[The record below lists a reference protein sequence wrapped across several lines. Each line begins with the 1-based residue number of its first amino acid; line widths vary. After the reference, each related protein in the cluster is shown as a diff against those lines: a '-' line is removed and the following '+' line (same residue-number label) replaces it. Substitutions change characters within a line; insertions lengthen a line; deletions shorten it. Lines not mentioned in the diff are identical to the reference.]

1 MNDREIDERVA
12 KARACSHDRW
22 HYRDANGNLR
32 CWDCQAFVRPTPRV
46 PIVAVHKEVD
56 R

>member
-1 MNDREIDERVA
+1 MTERDIDERVA
-12 KARACSHDRW
+12 KARACKHNRW
-22 HYRDANGNLR
+22 HYRDANGNR
-32 CWDCQAFVRPTPRV
+32 CCWDCQAFVKHIHGV